1 MQIKIRLVAARD
13 WGQGEV
19 GQATG
24 QATPLNRC
32 RVFFRVMKMFWN

>member
-1 MQIKIRLVAARD
+1 MPINIRLVAARD

-24 QATPLNRC
+24 QATPLNRWG
-32 RVFFRVMKMFWN
+32 FFWVMKMFWN

>member
-1 MQIKIRLVAARD
+1 METKVRLVAARD

-24 QATPLNRC
+24 QATLLNRC
-32 RVFFRVMKMFWN
+32 RVFFWVMKMFWN